1 MSDNFTSEI
10 DIEMQSLNPFE
21 YSKFRQFLIENKVTV
36 TVVGFVI
43 GNNIL
48 RLIDSFFDDIILV
61 CNTDKNK
68 NEDIQCETI
77 VDFIYYYKITIN
89 KYNIHIGRF
98 IFAIIRFIISGL
110 IAFYIA
116 RLFRDVIN

>member
-1 MSDNFTSEI
+1 MTKNINSKIKIELENLVPLNFS
-10 DIEMQSLNPFE
+10 S
-21 YSKFRQFLIENKVTV
+21 FRHFLIDNKVTI

-61 CNTDKNK
+61 CNTEKNK
-68 NEDIQCETI
+68 EQDIECETI
-77 VDFIYYYKITIN
+77 IDSLYYYKITIF
-89 KYNIHIGRF
+89 KYNIFIGRF
-98 IFAIIRFIISGL
+98 IFAIIRFIISGI

-116 RLFRDVIN
+116 RLFRDIIN